1 MIRWRARPF
10 AALVVAAFAGCSTN
24 GTTQPTTL
32 TRETLASVRDAFNG
46 RVDRPRAIIF
56 FSSGCAACDTG
67 SAALQAMLERLP
79 APVTVFA
86 VWEPVLGADP
96 PPTGHM
102 LGNLKDPRV
111 HQLWDPTHI
120 MSDEMRAA
128 ELANPGSPPQART
141 RTNSDPDG
149 VMYDTLVVFAPGAR
163 WDTTLPVA
171 DYLEVGLEAKLDE
184 LRQQLERF
192 PRERA
197 HQPALGD
204 QKRYD

>member
-1 MIRWRARPF
+1 MNQRAGTSSLV
-10 AALVVAAFAGCSTN
+10 ALVVAAFAGCSTG
-24 GTTQPTTL
+24 GTTQPKLPSL
-32 TRETLASVRDAFNG
+32 TRETLPPVRDTFNG
-46 RVDRPRAIIF
+46 QIDRPRTIIF

-67 SAALQAMLERLP
+67 SAALQAMLEKLQTP
-79 APVTVFA
+79 LTVFA
-86 VWEPVLGADP
+86 VWEPVMEADP
-96 PPTGHM
+96 PPTSRM

-149 VMYDTLVVFAPGAR
+149 VIYDTLVVFAPGAR
-163 WDTTLPVA
+163 WETTLPVS

-184 LRQQLERF
+184 LRQRLERF
-192 PRERA
+192 AQET
-197 HQPALGD
+197 
-204 QKRYD
+204 K